1 MKRLNQRF
9 RILLFTAA
17 LMLLSVGMFYQFSVQ
32 QIPSKVAESQSK
44 IMNVDALRFTFKSSL
59 LAQKSSATLS
69 QAIQLK
75 NQDLY
80 YDALDYLDASL
91 AFLDVPYYVEV
102 YKFDNENINQLLTE
116 AHQLLTKYKLNMSL
130 DDQKRFYEL
139 INKVSYLSEQR
150 ERTIW
155 TKLQKEYADYRTDE
169 YQRLEL
175 YQATLFVF
183 SGFFIIGL
191 WLLILQNRLMR
202 ENQQH
207 QHKLY
212 RLAYFDNLTAIPN
225 RKSIEELLDSRIKI
239 SEREKVSFYI
249 ALIDLDDFKL
259 VNEISSHQT
268 GDQLLI
274 QVADCLKET
283 LREEIV
289 VGRLGGDEYL
299 IVFDEHTKESS
310 LTTILS
316 RIQNRIAESKID
328 NFNFTIR
335 SSIGVA
341 KYPNDLSELHKNPR
355 NQLLKSAEIALYQAK
370 SLGKNQFHFY
380 NENLGQTLQQEHEL
394 DLEIHNAIVDNQFEL
409 YYQPIFDNSS
419 QSIHHAE
426 ALVRWNHPQKGL
438 IMPGAFIPFIEK
450 GHHAEAFG
458 EWVIQTVIHQQKKW
472 LDKGL
477 DVHVSLNLSVKHI
490 LSPDFNTR
498 LPGLIIDLNADLS
511 RISFEITEYELI
523 ESSHDPLATLQQLA
537 QQGFHFHLDDF
548 GTGYSSITYLSDLP
562 VDTIKIDQ
570 AFTQAIGQ
578 DTTKT
583 ELLVMMIELGKIL
596 HKKIVIEGVETS
608 EQLKF
613 IQPHQNLL
621 IQGYYFSNPL
631 PVPAFEAF
639 IATQAQKAKLL

>member
-212 RLAYFDNLTAIPN
+212 RLAYFDHLTAIPN

-438 IMPGAFIPFIEK
+438 IMPRAFIPFIEK

-621 IQGYYFSNPL
+621 IQGYYFSKPL